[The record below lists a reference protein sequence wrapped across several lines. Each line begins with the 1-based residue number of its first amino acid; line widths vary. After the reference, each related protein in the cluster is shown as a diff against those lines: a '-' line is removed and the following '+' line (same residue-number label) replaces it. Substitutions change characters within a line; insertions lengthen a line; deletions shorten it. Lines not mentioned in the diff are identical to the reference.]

1 LTGSDLIGAE
11 GPIEV
16 NDKNKEIKTAQ
27 SGKLMKKEDEIEIK
41 VESSTW
47 KSMYNF
53 VGGIQILLP
62 FTLVVAFFS

>member
-1 LTGSDLIGAE
+1 M
-11 GPIEV
+11 
-16 NDKNKEIKTAQ
+16 Q
-27 SGKLMKKEDEIEIK
+27 KEDEIEIK

-62 FTLVVAFFS
+62 FTLVVAFFSQINFYREQIVQEWADNAAGDQHD

>member
-1 LTGSDLIGAE
+1 LTGSDLTGAE

-16 NDKNKEIKTAQ
+16 NDKNKEIKTVQ
-27 SGKLMKKEDEIEIK
+27 TGKLMKKEDEIEIK

-53 VGGIQILLP
+53 VGGI
-62 FTLVVAFFS
+62 

>member
-1 LTGSDLIGAE
+1 MTGSDLIGAE